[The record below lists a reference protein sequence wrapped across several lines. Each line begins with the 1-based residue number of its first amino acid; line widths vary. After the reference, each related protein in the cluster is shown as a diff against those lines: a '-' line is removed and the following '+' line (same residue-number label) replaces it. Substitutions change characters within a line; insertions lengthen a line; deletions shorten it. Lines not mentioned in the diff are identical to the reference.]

1 MKKAFLG
8 ILAVAILVSAG
19 ATASLAAGV
28 GSGRR
33 FVDANDDGVCDYADS
48 GCAYVDADGDGVCDY
63 ADDGCAY
70 VDADGDGVCDHYVSG
85 QGRGYG
91 WGHGHGQGHHRQGRG
106 CGFRGGCGR

>member
-1 MKKAFLG
+1 MKKVFLG
-8 ILAVAILVSAG
+8 ILAAAILVSAG
-19 ATASLAAGV
+19 ATASLAANV

-48 GCAYVDADGDGVCDY
+48 
-63 ADDGCAY
+63 GCAY

>member
-8 ILAVAILVSAG
+8 ILAAAILVSAG

-48 GCAYVDADGDGVCDY
+48 GCAYVDADGDGVCD
-63 ADDGCAY
+63 
-70 VDADGDGVCDHYVSG
+70 HYVSG

>member
-1 MKKAFLG
+1 MKKVFLG
-8 ILAVAILVSAG
+8 ILAAAILVSAG

-48 GCAYVDADGDGVCDY
+48 GCAYVDADGDGVCD
-63 ADDGCAY
+63 
-70 VDADGDGVCDHYVSG
+70 HYVSE
-85 QGRGYG
+85 QGRGCGYG